1 MSVAGPHG
9 TGSAHRPQSELVL
22 RRRVQ
27 FYELD
32 SAGIVHFSTYF
43 RYMEEAEHALWRA
56 AGLSIAPPASDIGYP
71 RVNVTCDYHRPLRF
85 EDEVDIGIRIVAMAE
100 KSIRYE
106 CVLTLGDTK
115 VATGSMTIVCVRVTP
130 GEPMKAV
137 PIPPEIAARFAVAER
152 AGGDV
157 RA

>member
-9 TGSAHRPQSELVL
+9 TGRAHRPQSELVL

-56 AGLSIAPPASDIGYP
+56 AGLSIAPPGSEIGYP
-71 RVNVTCDYHRPLRF
+71 RVNVSCDYHRPLRF
-85 EDEVDIGIRIVAMAE
+85 EDEFDIRIRIVAMAE

-106 CVLTLGDTK
+106 CVLSLGDTNI
-115 VATGSMTIVCVRVTP
+115 ATGSVTIVCVRVRP

-137 PIPPEIAARFAVAER
+137 PIPPDVVARFAVAET
-152 AGGDV
+152 AD
-157 RA
+157 A